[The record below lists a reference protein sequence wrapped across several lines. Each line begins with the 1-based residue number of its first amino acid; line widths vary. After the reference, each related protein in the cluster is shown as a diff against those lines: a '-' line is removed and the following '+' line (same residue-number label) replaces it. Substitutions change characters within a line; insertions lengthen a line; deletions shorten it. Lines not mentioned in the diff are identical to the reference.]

1 MPGADFSLARAVAAS
16 SAFPPVFPPLR
27 LESPEYIPASQ
38 VDYVTLT
45 DGGVYDNMGVNPTLR
60 ARNALDYLI
69 VSDGGKPF
77 ATDAQPTES
86 GAMVL
91 KAALDI
97 MTGKRK
103 TVMRSLP
110 VPLRQIS
117 WRSMQRKEPY

>member
-1 MPGADFSLARAVAAS
+1 
-16 SAFPPVFPPLR
+16 
-27 LESPEYIPASQ
+27 
-38 VDYVTLT
+38 
-45 DGGVYDNMGVNPTLR
+45 MGVNPTLR